1 MNSMLNRTLE
11 KKLSPI
17 SNFIVALESPTWTMT
32 QNVFGFGRG
41 PPRWA
46 QRAVKKPR
54 FFENC
59 WRCTTLEDHISGS
72 SWPLWERVCLLERS
86 YSLHLRKNMKIGIYR
101 LLPIL
106 EPHQC
111 LVGYNFFG
119 PPGRIGIICGL
130 WRDTHRLS
138 KTSLKNLDTLRV
150 FAKKN
155 LFDFE
160 PCKFLNFS
168 SFSLIFP
175 FFLNQWF

>member
-1 MNSMLNRTLE
+1 MVSKDTNFWICFKVFKYFNTIDI
-11 KKLSPI
+11 PI
-17 SNFIVALESPTWTMT
+17 FPAA
-32 QNVFGFGRG
+32 
-41 PPRWA
+41 PRWA

-72 SWPLWERVCLLERS
+72 SWPIWARVCLLERS
-86 YSLHLRKNMKIGIYR
+86 YSLHLRKNMKIGIYC

-119 PPGRIGIICGL
+119 PPGRIEIICGL

-138 KTSLKNLDTLRV
+138 KTSLKKLDTLRV
-150 FAKKN
+150 FAKK
-155 LFDFE
+155 
-160 PCKFLNFS
+160 KKIFLILSRVNFWIS
-168 SFSLIFP
+168 HHFR
-175 FFLNQWF
+175 